1 MSHTFVHKLRTA
13 KVKVQARLNRNSEVK
28 GANRSRS
35 SSNASTD
42 VSSLGTTNRKTT
54 LPATSKPQSAVNPQ
68 GQHVLKRHTV
78 PQKSPNKAQSHC
90 AFTVIPPDQKK
101 RNELQKKAEAELTAL
116 EDLKKRRST
125 GRVSITPSTVGGSLT
140 MEEVR
145 RKQQEEMK
153 MAKSRLKSNKPGT
166 SSAAQD

>member
-1 MSHTFVHKLRTA
+1 MSTQPNTIRAIQMCDSVQDFA
-13 KVKVQARLNRNSEVK
+13 KYINYCVYN
-28 GANRSRS
+28 
-35 SSNASTD
+35 
-42 VSSLGTTNRKTT
+42 
-54 LPATSKPQSAVNPQ
+54 
-68 GQHVLKRHTV
+68 
-78 PQKSPNKAQSHC
+78 HC

>member
-1 MSHTFVHKLRTA
+1 MSHTFVNKPRTA
-13 KVKVQARLNRNSEVK
+13 QVKVQTRLNSDSEVNST
-28 GANRSRS
+28 NRSRNG
-35 SSNASTD
+35 SNASTD
-42 VSSLGTTNRKTT
+42 VSSLGTTSRKTT
-54 LPATSKPQSAVNPQ
+54 LPATSKPQSTVNQ
-68 GQHVLKRHTV
+68 KGQHVQKLNAV
-78 PQKSPNKAQSHC
+78 QQKSPTKAQSYG

-125 GRVSITPSTVGGSLT
+125 GHVSITPSTVGGSLT

-166 SSAAQD
+166 SSAAQE